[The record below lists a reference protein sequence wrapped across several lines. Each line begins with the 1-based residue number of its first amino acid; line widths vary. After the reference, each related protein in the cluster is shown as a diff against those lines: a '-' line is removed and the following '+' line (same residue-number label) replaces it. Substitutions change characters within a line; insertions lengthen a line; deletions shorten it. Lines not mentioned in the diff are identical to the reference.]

1 MQSSKNMKPY
11 PSFLDLISELS
22 AVGEFSR
29 FASAAWTSRLVA
41 PTQHPKALLLIPGFL
56 AGDVTLYPFG
66 DWLRSCGH
74 RVFFPG
80 MLANTGCPRLAVDR
94 LLHLVREHHNRK
106 GEKMVVIGHSLGGI
120 YARELAR
127 REPQCVSQTILL
139 AAPINDPCRHVNPL
153 VKMFASLTRQVH
165 QTSDG
170 RVCQME
176 SLCGVLSA
184 TPAPSVPEA
193 IIFSKSDG
201 VVDWVSCLESGPNV
215 RCFEVDSTHCGLPF
229 NLNTLKIV
237 HSVLEDTLSCSED
250 GQAAR
255 EKYAASEFSSEE
267 SRKAGQAEGN
277 TRTVTLARANM
288 TTRAAGIGRGYAV
301 ERRNRTAKVGA
312 NLIKIANQ

>member
-120 YARELAR
+120 YARE
-127 REPQCVSQTILL
+127 E
-139 AAPINDPCRHVNPL
+139 
-153 VKMFASLTRQVH
+153 
-165 QTSDG
+165 
-170 RVCQME
+170 
-176 SLCGVLSA
+176 
-184 TPAPSVPEA
+184 
-193 IIFSKSDG
+193 
-201 VVDWVSCLESGPNV
+201 
-215 RCFEVDSTHCGLPF
+215 GLPEDIWKAIYF
-229 NLNTLKIV
+229 QYLPLGVEADAPPTKAQLGKAAATWAAVSLADKLKSI
-237 HSVLEDTLSCSED
+237 
-250 GQAAR
+250 
-255 EKYAASEFSSEE
+255 F
-267 SRKAGQAEGN
+267 AG
-277 TRTVTLARANM
+277 T
-288 TTRAAGIGRGYAV
+288 
-301 ERRNRTAKVGA
+301 
-312 NLIKIANQ
+312 